1 METQITKAW
10 GVSRMGKLIAAF
22 EREEI
27 AKSWASTFP
36 RNIEEAI
43 KLQMSVDPVEIVTST
58 EAIIRRRDVE
68 LLKSLESMLDND
80 NCSKHWSDG
89 CRICARDES
98 IYDVIKLIK
107 GE

>member
-58 EAIIRRRDVE
+58 EAIIRRRDAE
-68 LLKSLESMLDND
+68 LLERVEAKSWKGLTPPQGWD
-80 NCSKHWSDG
+80 DG
-89 CRICARDES
+89 YQCAIDEI
-98 IYDVIKLIK
+98 IYLIK